1 MVSIIVMDY
10 GKVISIM
17 EMELDHDVIMMD
29 IYRIIITTVIDI
41 DILLDINWMDIL
53 TAWWNN
59 CTVVVILLISIIVL
73 NVVLIHTNVNPR

>member
-1 MVSIIVMDY
+1 MMNNGDIIQVIVMDY

-41 DILLDINWMDIL
+41 DILMDINWMDIL
-53 TAWWNN
+53 TA
-59 CTVVVILLISIIVL
+59 
-73 NVVLIHTNVNPR
+73 

>member
-1 MVSIIVMDY
+1 MDY

-41 DILLDINWMDIL
+41 DILMDINWMDIL

>member
-53 TAWWNN
+53 TA
-59 CTVVVILLISIIVL
+59 
-73 NVVLIHTNVNPR
+73 